1 MRSILVL
8 CLLIPLCAAANAA
21 TLHHHRTRHNVIIR
35 PNVASSFA
43 AIPGFAYPGFAY
55 RPPPP
60 VVHYEDTPTYDD
72 PSKFGGPTA
81 LPVIDAPAFE

>member
-1 MRSILVL
+1 MRSVLVL

-35 PNVASSFA
+35 LSVASSFA
-43 AIPGFAYPGFAY
+43 AIPGFAY

-81 LPVIDAPAFE
+81 LPVIGAPAFE